1 MQGSAD
7 EPGID
12 PPSPRRACRDS
23 IAVVRIQMVREAGF
37 KYSHQPVSQ
46 SSDAAKILQTYLA
59 GADREYF
66 VLLLLDGKHRVNALN
81 VVSIGSLTGALV
93 HPREVFKPAILANA
107 AAVIVGHNHP
117 SGDPDPSREDRELTD
132 RLVQA
137 GRLLGITVLDHVIV
151 GQERFFSFADHHLI
165 TTGGVL

>member
-1 MQGSAD
+1 MCDAD
-7 EPGID
+7 GA
-12 PPSPRRACRDS
+12 SCRDRPLLRPGRHA
-23 IAVVRIQMVREAGF
+23 IAVVRIQMVREGRFPYGSNA
-37 KYSHQPVSQ
+37 VSQ
-46 SSDAAKILQTYLA
+46 SSDAAKIFQTYLV
-59 GADREYF
+59 GADREYV

-81 VVSIGSLTGALV
+81 VVTIGSLTSALV

-117 SGDPDPSREDRELTD
+117 SGDTEPSREDRELTD

-151 GQERFFSFADHHLI
+151 GDERFFSFADHHLI
-165 TTGGVL
+165 PNGGSL

>member
-7 EPGID
+7 EPGMD
-12 PPSPRRACRDS
+12 PPSPPRAGRDS

-37 KYSHQPVSQ
+37 TYRHQPVSQ

-81 VVSIGSLTGALV
+81 VVSIGSLTGTLV

-107 AAVIVGHNHP
+107 AAVIMGHNHP

-151 GQERFFSFADHHLI
+151 GEERFFSFADHHLI
-165 TTGGVL
+165 ANGGPL

>member
-1 MQGSAD
+1 
-7 EPGID
+7 
-12 PPSPRRACRDS
+12 
-23 IAVVRIQMVREAGF
+23 MVREGRFPYGSTA
-37 KYSHQPVSQ
+37 VSQ
-46 SSDAAKILQTYLA
+46 SSDAAKIFQTYLA
-59 GADREYF
+59 GADREYI

-81 VVSIGSLTGALV
+81 VVAVGSLTSALV

-117 SGDPDPSREDRELTD
+117 SGDTEPSREDRELTD

-151 GQERFFSFADHHLI
+151 GEERFFSFADHHLI
-165 TTGGVL
+165 PNGGPQ